1 MKTKIVGALIAAL
14 ALTAC
19 SAENSDSKVTS
30 SALPAPESSG
40 SEMQFELSETA
51 TAVSIEVIGMTEAEA
66 IATIEGVSS
75 EQLTYRVIRR
85 DGESYPMTMDYRLD
99 RINLEIDNGV
109 VTKASIG

>member
-19 SAENSDSKVTS
+19 SAENSDSEATS
-30 SALPAPESSG
+30 TALPAPESSG
-40 SEMQFELSETA
+40 SEMQFEPSETA

>member
-19 SAENSDSKVTS
+19 SAENSDSESTS
-30 SALPAPESSG
+30 TALPAPESSG
-40 SEMQFELSETA
+40 SEMQFEPSETA

>member
-1 MKTKIVGALIAAL
+1 MKSLIIATFTATL

-19 SAENSDSKVTS
+19 STQSSDTEVTS
-30 SALPAPESSG
+30 SAIPTPESSG
-40 SEMQFELSETA
+40 SDMQFEPSETA
-51 TAVSIEVIGMTEAEA
+51 VAVSNEVIGMTEAEA

-85 DGESYPMTMDYRLD
+85 DGENYPMTMDYRLD